1 LKNLYTLKKYFVR
14 YKKKLLFGFIFIFLS
29 NIGTV
34 YVPLLMKDSIDALQ
48 SQEKQVKTL
57 NELTD
62 TRRVHSTDEPALRD
76 SIISIQS
83 EVSKINNTAGDLL
96 LKYALMIVGAS
107 LFAGIFR
114 FMIRQTIIVVSRKIE
129 YDLRGDF
136 WKHIQRL
143 PLRYFQNTSTG
154 NIMAHATND
163 INAVRMFLG
172 PSVMYSIDTSV
183 RLIMVL
189 ILMLSLNTS
198 LTIYALLPLPLLSIL
213 VYKVGKLIHS
223 KFTKI
228 QEKFATLTTLAQE
241 NFSGIR
247 VIKSYVREESEMK
260 RYAENS
266 QDYLKKNMN
275 LVRTQ
280 ALIMPI
286 LFLITGLSI
295 IVVIWLGGTKVINGE
310 LTLGEITAFIVYL
323 GILIWPM
330 IAFGWVIN
338 IIQQAEASM
347 KRLNKIFS
355 EPYEITETEKTNY
368 SIKKI
373 NGDIEFRNV
382 SFRYNENSP
391 YILKNINLNIRAGST
406 LAIMGYTG
414 SGKTSLINLV
424 PRLYECTE
432 GEVLVD
438 GINVKEL
445 PLDVLRTNIGVV
457 QQESFLFSDTVLN
470 NISYGRREVDKSVVN
485 QVAAIAQFDKDVQE
499 FPLKYETIVG
509 ERGITFSGGQKQR
522 ACLAR
527 ALAIDPK
534 ILILDDSFS
543 AVDTNTEEEILKNLK
558 NFMKGRTSI
567 IISHRISTVKE
578 ADKIIVLANS
588 TIAEEGTHEELV
600 SKSGIYADLH
610 FKQLLEQELEE
621 IS

>member
-1 LKNLYTLKKYFVR
+1 LKNLSKLKKYFIR
-14 YKKKLLFGFIFIFLS
+14 YKKKLILGFLFILLS

-48 SQEKQVKTL
+48 TNATNS
-57 NELTD
+57 
-62 TRRVHSTDEPALRD
+62 
-76 SIISIQS
+76 
-83 EVSKINNTAGDLL
+83 LL
-96 LKYALMIVGAS
+96 LQYALMIVGAS

-114 FMIRQTIIVVSRKIE
+114 FMIRQTIIVVSREIE
-129 YDLRGDF
+129 FDLRGDF
-136 WKHIQRL
+136 WKHIQLL
-143 PLRYFQNTSTG
+143 PMRYFQNTSTG

-163 INAVRMFLG
+163 INAVRMFIG

-223 KFTKI
+223 KFTVI

-260 RYAENS
+260 LYAEHS

-275 LVRTQ
+275 LIKTQ
-280 ALIMPI
+280 AMIMPI

-295 IVVIWLGGTKVINGE
+295 IIVIWLGGTKVINGE

-347 KRLNKIFS
+347 KRLNKIFD
-355 EPYEITETEKTNY
+355 EPYEITESERTNY
-368 SIKKI
+368 SVKEI
-373 NGDIEFRNV
+373 NGNIEFRNV
-382 SFRYNENSP
+382 SFRYNEHSP
-391 YILKNINLNIRAGST
+391 YILNNINLKIRAGST

-414 SGKTSLINLV
+414 SGKTSLVNLI
-424 PRLYECTE
+424 PRLYDCSD
-432 GEVLVD
+432 GEILVD
-438 GINVKEL
+438 DVNVKEI
-445 PLDVLRTNIGVV
+445 PLNVLRPNIGLV
-457 QQESFLFSDTVLN
+457 QQESFLFSDTILN
-470 NISYGRREVDKSVVN
+470 NISYGRREINRSFVDE
-485 QVAAIAQFDKDVQE
+485 VAEIAQFYKDVQE
-499 FPLKYETIVG
+499 FPLKYETIIG
-509 ERGITFSGGQKQR
+509 ERGVTFSGGQKQR

-534 ILILDDSFS
+534 IIILDDSFS
-543 AVDTNTEEEILKNLK
+543 AVDTNTEEAILKNLK
-558 NFMKGRTSI
+558 NFMRDRTSI
-567 IISHRISTVKE
+567 IISHRISTVKD
-578 ADKIIVLANS
+578 ADKIIVLS
-588 TIAEEGTHEELV
+588 ESKIAEEGTHEELV
-600 SKSGIYADLH
+600 AKGGIYADLH
-610 FKQLLEQELEE
+610 YKQLLEQELEE
-621 IS
+621 IK

>member
-1 LKNLYTLKKYFVR
+1 M
-14 YKKKLLFGFIFIFLS
+14 
-29 NIGTV
+29 
-34 YVPLLMKDSIDALQ
+34 LMKDSIDALQ
-48 SQEKQVKTL
+48 KNATS
-57 NELTD
+57 
-62 TRRVHSTDEPALRD
+62 S
-76 SIISIQS
+76 
-83 EVSKINNTAGDLL
+83 LL
-96 LKYALMIVGAS
+96 LQYALMIVGAS

-114 FMIRQTIIVVSRKIE
+114 FMIRQTIIVVSREIE

-136 WKHIQRL
+136 WKHIQKL

-163 INAVRMFLG
+163 INAVRMFIG
-172 PSVMYSIDTSV
+172 PAVMYSTDTSI
-183 RLIMVL
+183 RLLMVL
-189 ILMLSLNTS
+189 GLMLSLNVS
-198 LTIYALLPLPLLSIL
+198 LTIYALLPLPLLSVL
-213 VYKVGKLIHS
+213 VYKVGKLIHA

-228 QEKFATLTTLAQE
+228 QEKFAQLTTLAQE

-260 RYAENS
+260 RYAEHS
-266 QDYLKKNMN
+266 KDYLRKNMN

-295 IVVIWLGGTKVINGE
+295 IIVIWLGGTKVINGE

-368 SIKKI
+368 SIKEIKG
-373 NGDIEFRNV
+373 NIEFRNV
-382 SFRYNENSP
+382 SFRYSEHSP
-391 YILKNINLNIRAGST
+391 FILKNINLKIPADST
-406 LAIMGYTG
+406 LAIIGYTG
-414 SGKTSLINLV
+414 SGKTSLINLI
-424 PRLYECTE
+424 PRLYDCTE
-432 GEVLVD
+432 GEVMID
-438 GINVKEL
+438 GINVKEI
-445 PLDVLRTNIGVV
+445 PLDVLRTSIGVV
-457 QQESFLFSDTVLN
+457 PQESFLFSDTILN
-470 NISYGRREVDKSVVN
+470 NISYGRREVDKEIVDK
-485 QVAAIAQFDKDVQE
+485 VARIAQFNKDVEE

-543 AVDTNTEEEILKNLK
+543 AVDTSTEEEILKNLK
-558 NFMKGRTSI
+558 NFMKERTSI
-567 IISHRISTVKE
+567 IISHRISTVKD
-578 ADKIIVLANS
+578 ADKIIVLADS
-588 TIAEEGTHEELV
+588 KIAEEGTHEELV
-600 SKSGIYADLH
+600 AKGGIYADLH
-610 FKQLLEQELEE
+610 YKQLLEQELEE
-621 IS
+621 IK

>member
-1 LKNLYTLKKYFVR
+1 MKNLYTLKKYFAR
-14 YKKKLLFGFIFIFLS
+14 YKNKLLWGFIFIILS

-34 YVPLLMKDSIDALQ
+34 YVPMLMKDSIDALQ
-48 SQEKQVKTL
+48 HNAT
-57 NELTD
+57 
-62 TRRVHSTDEPALRD
+62 A
-76 SIISIQS
+76 SI
-83 EVSKINNTAGDLL
+83 LL
-96 LKYALMIVGAS
+96 QYGLMIVGAS

-114 FMIRQTIIVVSRKIE
+114 FMIRQTIIVVSREIE
-129 YDLRGDF
+129 FDLRGDF
-136 WKHIQRL
+136 WKHIQLL

-163 INAVRMFLG
+163 INAVRMFIG
-172 PSVMYSIDTSV
+172 PAVMYSIDTSV

-189 ILMLSLNTS
+189 ILMLSLNTT

-223 KFTKI
+223 KFTTI
-228 QEKFATLTTLAQE
+228 QEKFAQLTTLAQE

-260 RYAENS
+260 RYAEHS

-275 LVRTQ
+275 LIRTQ

-295 IVVIWLGGTKVINGE
+295 IIVIWLGGTKVINGE

-355 EPYEITETEKTNY
+355 EPYEINETEKTNY
-368 SIKKI
+368 SVKDVEG
-373 NGDIEFRNV
+373 NIEFKNV
-382 SFRYNENSP
+382 SFRYNEHSP
-391 YILKNINLNIRAGST
+391 YILKNIKLKIPAGST

-414 SGKTSLINLV
+414 SGKTSLINLI
-424 PRLYECTE
+424 PRLYDCTE
-432 GEVLVD
+432 GEILID
-438 GINVKEL
+438 GINVKEM

-457 QQESFLFSDTVLN
+457 QQESFLFSDTILN
-470 NISYGRREVDKSVVN
+470 NISYGRREVDPSLVDRVTE
-485 QVAAIAQFDKDVQE
+485 IAQFDKDVQE

-527 ALAIDPK
+527 ALAVDPK

-543 AVDTNTEEEILKNLK
+543 AVDTSTEEEILKNLK
-558 NFMKGRTSI
+558 NFMNERTSI
-567 IISHRISTVKE
+567 IISHRISTVKD
-578 ADKIIVLANS
+578 ADKIIVLS
-588 TIAEEGTHEELV
+588 ESKIAEEGTHEQLIA
-600 SKSGIYADLH
+600 KGGIYADLH
-610 FKQLLEQELEE
+610 YKQLLEQELEE
-621 IS
+621 IK

>member
-1 LKNLYTLKKYFVR
+1 
-14 YKKKLLFGFIFIFLS
+14 
-29 NIGTV
+29 
-34 YVPLLMKDSIDALQ
+34 MKDSIDALQ
-48 SQEKQVKTL
+48 KDATTQ
-57 NELTD
+57 
-62 TRRVHSTDEPALRD
+62 
-76 SIISIQS
+76 
-83 EVSKINNTAGDLL
+83 LL
-96 LKYALMIVGAS
+96 FQYGLMIVGAS

-114 FMIRQTIIVVSRKIE
+114 FMIRQTIIVVSREIE
-129 YDLRGDF
+129 FDLRGDF
-136 WKHIQRL
+136 WKHIQLL
-143 PLRYFQNTSTG
+143 PLKYFQNTSTG
-154 NIMAHATND
+154 IIMAHATND
-163 INAVRMFLG
+163 INAVRMFIG
-172 PSVMYSIDTSV
+172 PAVMYSIDTSI

-198 LTIYALLPLPLLSIL
+198 LTILALLPLPLLSLL

-228 QEKFATLTTLAQE
+228 QEKFAQLTTIVQE

-260 RYAENS
+260 RYADNS
-266 QDYLKKNMN
+266 MDYLKKNMN

-295 IVVIWLGGTKVINGE
+295 IIVIWLGGTKVINGE

-355 EPYEITETEKTNY
+355 EPYEITESEKTNY

-373 NGDIEFRNV
+373 DGNIEFRNV

-391 YILKNINLNIRAGST
+391 YILKNINLKVPKGST

-414 SGKTSLINLV
+414 SGKTSFINLI
-424 PRLYECTE
+424 PRLYDCTE
-432 GEVLVD
+432 GEVLID

-445 PLDVLRTNIGVV
+445 PLNILRTNVSVV

-470 NISYGRREVDKSVVN
+470 NISYGRKEIDAE
-485 QVAAIAQFDKDVQE
+485 QVSKVANLAQFDKDVQE
-499 FPLKYETIVG
+499 FPKKYETIVG

-543 AVDTNTEEEILKNLK
+543 AVDTHTEEEILKNLK
-558 NFMKGRTSI
+558 NFMKDRTSI

-578 ADKIIVLANS
+578 ADKIVVLS
-588 TIAEEGTHEELV
+588 QGKIAEEGTHEQLIAV
-600 SKSGIYADLH
+600 GGIYADLH
-610 FKQLLEQELEE
+610 YKQLLEQELEE
-621 IS
+621 LN

>member
-1 LKNLYTLKKYFVR
+1 M
-14 YKKKLLFGFIFIFLS
+14 
-29 NIGTV
+29 
-34 YVPLLMKDSIDALQ
+34 LMKDSIDALQ
-48 SQEKQVKTL
+48 SQAEHVKVL

-62 TRRVHSTDEPALRD
+62 TLQVHSTNEPALKD
-76 SIISIQS
+76 SIILIQT
-83 EVSKINNTAGDLL
+83 EISKINNTAGDLL
-96 LKYALMIVGAS
+96 LKFALMIVGAS

-114 FMIRQTIIVVSRKIE
+114 YMIRQTIIVVSREIE
-129 YDLRGDF
+129 FDLRGDF
-136 WKHIQRL
+136 WKHIQLL
-143 PLRYFQNTSTG
+143 PMRYFQNTSTG

-163 INAVRMFLG
+163 INAVRMFIG
-172 PSVMYSIDTSV
+172 PAVMYSIDTSV

-223 KFTKI
+223 KFTVI
-228 QEKFATLTTLAQE
+228 QEKFAMLTTLAQE

-260 RYAENS
+260 RYAEHS

-275 LVRTQ
+275 LVKTQ
-280 ALIMPI
+280 AMIMPI

-295 IVVIWLGGTKVINGE
+295 IIVIWLGGTKVINGE

-347 KRLNKIFS
+347 KRLNKILS

-368 SIKKI
+368 SVKHIKG
-373 NGDIEFRNV
+373 NIEFRNV
-382 SFRYNENSP
+382 SFRYNEHSP
-391 YILKNINLNIRAGST
+391 YILKNINLKISAGST

-414 SGKTSLINLV
+414 SGKTSLVNLI
-424 PRLYECTE
+424 PRLYDCSD

-438 GINVKEL
+438 DVNVKDI
-445 PLDVLRTNIGVV
+445 PLNVLRPNIGLV
-457 QQESFLFSDTVLN
+457 QQESFLFSDTILN
-470 NISYGRREVDKSVVN
+470 NISYGRREIDRSFVDE
-485 QVAAIAQFDKDVQE
+485 VAEIAQFDKDIQE
-499 FPLKYETIVG
+499 FPLKYETIIG
-509 ERGITFSGGQKQR
+509 ERGVTFSGGQKQR

-543 AVDTNTEEEILKNLK
+543 AVDTSTEEAILKNLK
-558 NFMKGRTSI
+558 NFMKERTSI
-567 IISHRISTVKE
+567 IISHRISTVKY
-578 ADKIIVLANS
+578 ADKIIVLS
-588 TIAEEGTHEELV
+588 ESKIAEEGTHEELV
-600 SKSGIYADLH
+600 AKGGIYADLH
-610 FKQLLEQELEE
+610 YKQLLEQELEK
-621 IS
+621 IK